1 MNTTEKGIML
11 LFFAPDYG
19 SLSEH
24 SCTLASQYKAWK
36 TCWSSV
42 DCMLSLRSL
51 SRTLCSVTWQADW
64 GGHRAE
70 NRAAGFFRSFG
81 GVERLEFSHCEMS
94 KNIIFEMLKITLQQV
109 NTNPTLK
116 LTHTVTAQSKI
127 IVYNPVASHHLC
139 IFSKSPDVLC

>member
-19 SLSEH
+19 SLSVHLLLNTKLEKHVEVVWTACCH
-24 SCTLASQYKAWK
+24 SAHSQELVLY
-36 TCWSSV
+36 
-42 DCMLSLRSL
+42 
-51 SRTLCSVTWQADW
+51 VTWQADW

-127 IVYNPVASHHLC
+127 NCYNPVASHHLC